1 MFPATLIAT
10 AALETTHMFTRRRTN
25 QQECNIFMPWNTI
38 QPYKC
43 TNSSCSNHM
52 DESEKQNVAGKKQ
65 DSKGYILYNDIL
77 KN

>member
-1 MFPATLIAT
+1 
-10 AALETTHMFTRRRTN
+10 
-25 QQECNIFMPWNTI
+25 MPWNTI